1 MDDTAVMA
9 AAVLMSEVAAGRGE
23 ALAALFARLGPQVRA
38 VGRRIVG
45 DAGAD
50 DVVQETFERVWRN
63 ADTFDA
69 ARGTVDAWIL
79 RIARNAAL
87 GQLRRTKTHLDLTST
102 PEPADSDASPDDT
115 VVLIDLTTGVRRA
128 VAALPHGRRVAVEH
142 VLAGHTLVQTAGRL
156 GLPEGTLKSRVRA
169 AYADLR
175 VVLSS
180 SRPA

>member
-1 MDDTAVMA
+1 VDDAEVMA
-9 AAVLMSEVAAGRGE
+9 DIAAGKGE
-23 ALAALFARLGPQVRA
+23 ALAALFAYRGAQVRA

-63 ADTFDA
+63 AATFDP
-69 ARGTVDAWIL
+69 ARGTLDAWVL

-87 GQLRRTKTHLDLTST
+87 GQLRRTKTHVDLTST
-102 PEPADSDASPDDT
+102 PEPADSGARPDDA

-128 VAALPHGRRVAVEH
+128 VASLPHGRRVAVEH

-175 VVLSS
+175 VLLDG
-180 SRPA
+180 SRSA